1 MIIQQY
7 KIVFAGSMGA
17 GKTEAIKSLSEIP
30 ILGTE
35 AFNTDVQSHQ
45 KTQTTVGIDYGEITL
60 DDGIKIGLYGTPGQS
75 RFDFIWSVICEGAI
89 GVILLLD
96 HNSPNPIDE
105 LENCLETFK
114 NYNDN
119 IAIGITHVDENKES
133 SLQQYRHWIKANG
146 LSYPLFFIDAREQE
160 QILMM
165 VESLIASLEVKIG
178 LTSQGN
184 DHA

>member
-30 ILGTE
+30 ILETE
-35 AFNTDVQSHQ
+35 AFNTDVQSHK

-105 LENCLETFK
+105 LESYLETFK

-165 VESLIASLEVKIG
+165 VESLIASLEVKVG

>member
-30 ILGTE
+30 ILETE

-96 HNSPNPIDE
+96 HNSSNPIAE
-105 LENCLETFK
+105 LESYLETFK

-133 SLQQYRHWIKANG
+133 ITSTISSLDKSKCTTIP
-146 LSYPLFFIDAREQE
+146 SFFIDAREQE

-165 VESLIASLEVKIG
+165 VESLIASLEVKVG
-178 LTSQGN
+178 STSQGN